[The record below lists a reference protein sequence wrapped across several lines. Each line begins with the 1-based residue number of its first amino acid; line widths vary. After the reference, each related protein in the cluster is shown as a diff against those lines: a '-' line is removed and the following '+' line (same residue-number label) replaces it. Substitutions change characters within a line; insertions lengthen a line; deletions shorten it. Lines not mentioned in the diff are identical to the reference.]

1 LVQST
6 LRRVLNLLEVNNI
19 HAGYNSIP
27 VLRDVSISLGKNERV
42 ALIGPNAAG
51 KTTTFKTVMGLLKP
65 KKGTVELEGERI
77 DGLSPNKILEKG
89 LALVPEGR
97 MIFPDMNV
105 HDNIELGAYIKGGAK
120 NAGDTLDWV
129 YQLFPILK
137 ERSGQLGGSLSGGEQ
152 QMLAIGRALMSKPRV
167 LLLDEPSQGLAPIIV
182 KTVFEALEEIRKSGT
197 SILISEQNVRLAL
210 EFCDRGYI
218 LENGQIVMEDQA
230 CNLITDSHVK
240 EAYLGI

>member
-1 LVQST
+1 MQNLS
-6 LRRVLNLLEVNNI
+6 RRVNDLLKVNNVS
-19 HAGYNSIP
+19 AGYGSIP
-27 VLRDVSISLGKNERV
+27 VLKDVTISLGKNERV

-51 KTTTFKTVMGLLKP
+51 KTTMFKTIMGMIKP
-65 KKGTVELEGERI
+65 KAGTIELEGTRI
-77 DGLSPNKILEKG
+77 DSMNTNKILEKG

-105 HDNIELGAYIKGGAK
+105 LDNIELGAYIHGGAK
-120 NAGDTLDWV
+120 NAEDTLEWV

-137 ERSGQLGGSLSGGEQ
+137 ERKDQMGGSLSGGEQ

-182 KTVFEALEEIRKSGT
+182 KTVFEAMEEIRKSGT
-197 SILISEQNVRLAL
+197 SILVSEQNVRLAL
-210 EFCDRGYI
+210 DFCDRGYI
-218 LENGQIVMEDQA
+218 LENGQVVIEDQA
-230 CNLITDSHVK
+230 CDLITNKHVK

>member
-1 LVQST
+1 MVQST

>member
-1 LVQST
+1 MP
-6 LRRVLNLLEVNNI
+6 NLLEVNNLDV
-19 HAGYNSIP
+19 GYNSIP
-27 VLRDVSISLGKNERV
+27 VLRDVSISLGKHERV

-51 KTTTFKTVMGLLKP
+51 KTTTFKTIMGMLKP
-65 KKGTVELEGERI
+65 TAGIIELEGERI
-77 DGLSPNKILEKG
+77 EGKSPNKILEMG

-105 HDNIELGAYIKGGAK
+105 LDNIELGAYIHGGAK
-120 NAGDTLDWV
+120 NASDTLEWV

-137 ERSGQLGGSLSGGEQ
+137 ERKDQMGGSLSGGEQ

-182 KTVFEALEEIRKSGT
+182 KTVFDAMEEIRKSGT
-197 SILISEQNVRLAL
+197 SILVSEQNVRLAL
-210 EFCDRGYI
+210 DFCDRGYI
-218 LENGQIVMEDQA
+218 LENGRIVMEDQA
-230 CNLITDSHVK
+230 CNLITDDHVK

>member
-1 LVQST
+1 V
-6 LRRVLNLLEVNNI
+6 NDLLKVSKIN
-19 HAGYNSIP
+19 AGYGTMK

-51 KTTTFKTVMGLLKP
+51 KTTMFKTIMGIIKP
-65 KKGTVELEGERI
+65 TSGTIELEGKNIE
-77 DGLSPNKILEKG
+77 GLSPNKILEKG

-105 HDNIELGAYIKGGAK
+105 FDNIELGAYIHGGVK
-120 NAGDTLDWV
+120 NQEDTLEWV

-137 ERSGQLGGSLSGGEQ
+137 ERKDQMGGSLSGGEQ
-152 QMLAIGRALMSKPRV
+152 QMLAIGRALMAKPRV

-182 KTVFEALEEIRKSGT
+182 KTVFEAMEEIRKSGT
-197 SILISEQNVRLAL
+197 SILVSEQNVRLAL
-210 EFCDRGYI
+210 DFCDRGYI
-218 LENGQIVMEDQA
+218 LENGQVVIEDQA
-230 CNLITDSHVK
+230 CDLITNKHVK